1 MAIKTLE
8 QIRLE
13 RIQEESAAFYS
24 YDSSTV
30 FTLQNDKADTSRPMG
45 GRKLPSEYESMS
57 LDEIHGKRG
66 LKRQVDKSDDF
77 KVLTL
82 GEIRALKK
90 RKTETEISSPLRHLN
105 VTFNGRDYK
114 IESQSMPASDISL
127 EYVKPVN
134 DEALEACLKAFK
146 SSPPTPKLRKSL
158 VQGIPSAKPKLKRK
172 ILIDN
177 EKVVI
182 KRSSISSF
190 SNDNVVKSQSISNEI
205 NSNVDECASNS
216 FNISETEVQIRA
228 SDVTNKFFE
237 DLRDDLDIS
246 VVNSYTVDTPT
257 VARKINSSHFSN
269 NLSVVIPD
277 LISCCTKQVIDVR
290 LEKNSTGSIEDED
303 ELLKDIDDIL
313 ND

>member
-13 RIQEESAAFYS
+13 RIQEEAAAFYS

-30 FTLQNDKADTSRPMG
+30 FTLQNDEVDPSRPMG

-57 LDEIHGKRG
+57 LDEIHGNRG
-66 LKRQVDKSDDF
+66 VKRQVDKSDDF

-90 RKTETEISSPLRHLN
+90 RKIETEISSPLRHLN

-114 IESQSMPASDISL
+114 IESESMPSSL

-146 SSPPTPKLRKSL
+146 SSPPTPKVRKSL
-158 VQGIPSAKPKLKRK
+158 VQAIPSAKPKLKRK
-172 ILIDN
+172 ILTVDS
-177 EKVVI
+177 EKVLI
-182 KRSSISSF
+182 KRSSISNL
-190 SNDNVVKSQSISNEI
+190 SNDMIKTFPGESNEI
-205 NSNVDECASNS
+205 ISNVNECASNS
-216 FNISETEVQIRA
+216 YNVSETKVQINA
-228 SDVTNKFFE
+228 LNVKNNSYNN
-237 DLRDDLDIS
+237 LGDDLDIT
-246 VVNSYTVDTPT
+246 VVNHVIESPT
-257 VARKINSSHFSN
+257 IGSKTSALHFSN
-269 NLSVVIPD
+269 NLSDAIPD
-277 LISCCTKQVIDVR
+277 LVSCCTKQIIDVR
-290 LEKNSTGSIEDED
+290 LENKSTGSIEDED